1 MFARGTRCS
10 NADLVILT
18 PQRAQS
24 DTPVMA
30 AVLLVLFP
38 LLFLFDTRLGAAA
51 LFVAIVLLYN
61 RNPTR

>member
-1 MFARGTRCS
+1 
-10 NADLVILT
+10 
-18 PQRAQS
+18 
-24 DTPVMA
+24 MA